1 MSGTNNKPVENNQA
15 DKKILVVDQDPFL
28 TELVQ
33 YHFSKEGD
41 AVDSCLSI
49 DDWFGMD
56 ASDYALIIVDVAI
69 DSNSGTQIIESIAQG
84 TPDVPTLV
92 CASANDTNS
101 IVLALNSGAT
111 DYITRPFAISD
122 FVSRINAILKKK

>member
-28 TELVQ
+28 TELVH
-33 YHFSKEGD
+33 YHFSKEGY

-49 DDWFGMD
+49 DDWVGMD